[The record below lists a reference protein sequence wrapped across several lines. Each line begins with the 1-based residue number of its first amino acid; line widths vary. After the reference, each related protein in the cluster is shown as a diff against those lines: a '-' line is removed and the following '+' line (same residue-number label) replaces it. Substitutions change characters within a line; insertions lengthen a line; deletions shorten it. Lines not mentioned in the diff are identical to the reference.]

1 MDSNDR
7 PSHAQ
12 ITLFLQHLVTLTRS
26 EEQVE
31 DIEST
36 ASVSSSSPE
45 LLEQRGIA
53 LSSLSPARTTIGL
66 GGKTLVELQ
75 RSSAWHVDPT
85 FPPNQFRN
93 GDAVLLID
101 QAAAGGK
108 KGKAV
113 ELKTKPI
120 QGVVWKVL
128 ETKLVIA
135 VGKGG
140 PSSDEEGSD
149 EVELPQVIRLCVLS
163 SLYQ

>member
-1 MDSNDR
+1 MDSNDS
-7 PSHAQ
+7 PTHAQ
-12 ITLFLQHLVTLTRS
+12 ISLFLQHLIALTRS

-45 LLEQRGIA
+45 LLERRGIA
-53 LSSLSPARTTIGL
+53 LSSLSPAKTTIGL

-101 QAAAGGK
+101 QAAAGK

-113 ELKTKPI
+113 EVKTTKPI
-120 QGVVWKVL
+120 QGVVWRVL
-128 ETKLVIA
+128 ETKVVIA

-140 PSSDEEGSD
+140 PSNEEEGSD
-149 EVELPQVIRLCVLS
+149 EVELPQVIRL
-163 SLYQ
+163 